1 MNTEAQLTDTAKR
14 IRDRWN
20 GVAPAA
26 ALVARPRRVF
36 KNSFSGVPLSQS
48 ISPYQG
54 SNVTNTSAD
63 FLGDWRSVDSWLRFD
78 IQRMRARSRQ
88 IEKGNPWGRSFQI
101 SLCNNVLGHA
111 GFIYKPNVRKDLDDP
126 NSDLDKGANNIIKSA
141 RRLFCHKKN
150 FTTQKMSDEQQ
161 VDRLLLTRLA
171 FDGEIIVR
179 HIRRFDN
186 EFGFTNQIINPDYLD
201 HNLNRIEPNGNMIK
215 MGVELEKDWKY
226 PVAYWFL
233 KRRPNDYFYNYN
245 MYHTNL
251 YYRVPAEE
259 ITHLFL
265 ATEDSEMTRGWPWI
279 FAVAVNLFRL
289 GRFEEAAL
297 VNATIGASKMGF
309 FKKTIPDGFSG
320 SPDELSEEDEGE
332 IIDECSPGQWVELP
346 WNMEPVPFN
355 PQYPDA
361 ELDPFTKSMLRSV
374 SAGLG
379 TSYMG
384 LTGDVSDAN
393 FSNLRA
399 AEDDENEQ
407 WMNLQAMFIKGWKLP
422 EYDQW
427 IYRSLLTQKVA
438 LPISK
443 VDLFNN
449 PSLTGRRWG
458 YINPLD
464 DMKANE
470 IALRLRLVSHTELIE
485 KSGRDRDDVFAKI
498 KRDEDDMKEME
509 IEPLHDNKFKD
520 QEDED
525 PDSEE
530 AENRR
535 LEKQQKNKE
544 EKS

>member
-1 MNTEAQLTDTAKR
+1 MNTEAQLTETAKR

-20 GVAPAA
+20 GSVPATS
-26 ALVARPRRVF
+26 LVPTPRARRIF

-54 SNVTNTSAD
+54 SNVNNISMD

-78 IQRMRARSRQ
+78 IQRMRSRSRQ

-111 GFIYKPNVRKDLDDP
+111 GFQYQPNVRRDLNDP
-126 NSDLDKGANNIIKSA
+126 NSDPDKGANDIIKAA
-141 RRLFCHKKN
+141 RTLFCKKKN
-150 FTTQKMSDEQQ
+150 FTSQKILDEQL
-161 VDRLLLTRLA
+161 VDRMLLTRLA

-215 MGVELEKDWKY
+215 MGVELEKDWKF

-265 ATEDSEMTRGWPWI
+265 ANEDSEMTRGWPWI

-309 FKKTIPDGFSG
+309 FKKTIPDGFVG
-320 SPDELSEEDEGE
+320 SPEELAEDDEGE
-332 IIDECSPGQWVELP
+332 IIDECSPGQWIELP

-355 PQYPDA
+355 PNYPDA
-361 ELDPFTKSMLRSV
+361 ELDPFTKAMLRSI

-407 WMNLQAMFIKGWKLP
+407 WMNLQTMFIKGWKME
-422 EYDQW
+422 EYDQF
-427 IYRSLLTQKVA
+427 IYRSLMTRKVE

-443 VDLFNN
+443 VDQFNN
-449 PSLTGRRWG
+449 PEFIGRRWG

-470 IALRLRLVSHTELIE
+470 LALKLRLTSQTEIIQ
-485 KSGRDRDDVFAKI
+485 KSGRNRDDVFAKI
-498 KRDEDDMKEME
+498 KRDEEDMKKLDIAPFYDKE
-509 IEPLHDNKFKD
+509 LAS
-520 QEDED
+520 QQAD
-525 PDSEE
+525 PEE
-530 AENRR
+530 AENKR
-535 LEKQQKNKE
+535 LEKQQKNKQ